1 MNQNEL
7 RKNNNLIAQHND
19 LIESF
24 PEMSKNCL
32 KLFELMVSRLDSTK
46 EQREVKIRKDAIFK
60 VIGKKSHHRNDTL
73 RNILKE
79 LQKSA
84 LFHLKAATPDSKEV
98 IISPISKV
106 EWRER
111 DGYIKVIFS
120 PEILPY
126 VTLLKG
132 QFTQYQLPN
141 IIKLNSKHSIALYK
155 LLVENNNAYEY
166 YLNKGN
172 RSHSQL
178 YSYSNPVISVSELR
192 RITNTKDKY
201 KQFASFRKF
210 VLEKAINEINAK
222 TDIFVNYDK
231 IHSGHFVTDI
241 QFHVRK
247 KSVDANEENMK
258 HIETVQQTKNNR
270 EMEDNK
276 LVAYAIKSNYTQL
289 LLENFLLTVD
299 DLTNTAV
306 LIGLAKNVYS
316 KYDTIKKYL
325 GSNGVKQHIDYVKN
339 HIKDIYRHT
348 NIVSYL
354 NKAAQNYIKLH
365 DWVEK

>member
-1 MNQNEL
+1 MTKNEI
-7 RKNNNLIAQHND
+7 KNNNNNNLIAQHND

-46 EQREVKIRKDAIFK
+46 EQREIKIKKDIIFR

-73 RNILKE
+73 RNALKE

-126 VTLLKG
+126 ITLLKG

-166 YLNKGN
+166 YLDKGN

-201 KQFASFRKF
+201 KQFALFRKF

-222 TDIFVNYDK
+222 TDIFVKYDK

-241 QFHVRK
+241 QFHIRK
-247 KSVDANEENMK
+247 KPVDAHAENMK
-258 HIETVQQTKNNR
+258 HIETVQQTKVNR
-270 EMEDNK
+270 KLEDSE
-276 LVAYAIKSNYTQL
+276 LVANAIKSNYTKL
-289 LLENFLLTVD
+289 LLEDFLLTVD
-299 DLTNTAV
+299 DLTDTAV
-306 LIGLAKNVYS
+306 LIGLAKNVYP
-316 KYDTIKKYL
+316 KYDIIKKYL
-325 GSNGVKQHIDYVKN
+325 GLNGVKQHIDYVKD
-339 HIKDIYRHT
+339 HMKDSIRHT
-348 NIVSYL
+348 NIAKYL
-354 NKAAQNYIKLH
+354 NKSVSHYIKNRG
-365 DWVEK
+365 WN